1 MNINE
6 GRQKRR
12 IRETRS
18 GKESQSQ
25 RKRGTFARSRVA
37 IALPTFAVFV
47 LRHRAKDQRLTVSA
61 IIETLVLDDILL
73 DEVERLM
80 KQSPEFA
87 RLAVEWMRNAVTTK
101 KHRARRGKP

>member
-12 IRETRS
+12 ISETRS

-25 RKRGTFARSRVA
+25 RNRGTFASSRLA
-37 IALPTFAVFV
+37 ITLPTFAAFV
-47 LRHRAKDQRLTVSA
+47 LRHRAKDQRISVSA

-101 KHRARRGKP
+101 KHRARRSKP